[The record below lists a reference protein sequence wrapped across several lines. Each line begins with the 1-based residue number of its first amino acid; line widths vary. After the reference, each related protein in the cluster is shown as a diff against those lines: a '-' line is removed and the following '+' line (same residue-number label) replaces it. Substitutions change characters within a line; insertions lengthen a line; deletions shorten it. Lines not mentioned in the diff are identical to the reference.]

1 MTFLR
6 ILFVGGLLAALP
18 ARAVYAPIPEQE
30 QGKDLV
36 FTFSGGVSHDSNI
49 FAGAAGA
56 IGSVI
61 YEFAP
66 SVAYNA
72 SVTDQTFLSLSY
84 RLSIDHFVDRPG
96 DKTLDSHDLAARL
109 AHAFSQSTTLDFVE
123 DYQIARNPEA
133 VLNGLPLNTD
143 QSLQRNELD
152 AHFTTSVTA
161 KTSVDVKARTIYY
174 KYRNATLGRSID
186 RIENLYGFAG
196 DYAILPETKLVTE
209 LRHQDVY
216 YRKQGE
222 IKNKTSDY
230 LMAGVDYAV
239 AKKLTTSA
247 RAGIEWRHRAAERST
262 TAPYAEVSAKFDYL
276 EGSYVTAGYM
286 RTLEESSD
294 TVRFTDTRVNRFF
307 ANVQHRITPLIA
319 LSGSLTYEPSQ
330 LEGRRGQANVNED
343 TLRAG
348 FAASYLPTKH
358 WTLSLSYDNDHI
370 DSDDPARNLR
380 RERVGANASYA
391 F

>member
-18 ARAVYAPIPEQE
+18 ARAVYAPIPEQD

-36 FTFSGGVSHDSNI
+36 FTFSGAVSHDSNI
-49 FAGAAGA
+49 FGGATGA
-56 IGSVI
+56 IGSMV

-84 RLSIDHFVDRPG
+84 RLTVDHFVDRPG
-96 DKTLDSHDLAARL
+96 DKTLDSHDLTARF
-109 AHAFSQSTTLDFVE
+109 AHAFSKSSTVDVVD
-123 DYQIARNPEA
+123 DYQVARNPES

-143 QSLQRNELD
+143 QSFQRNELD
-152 AHFTTSVTA
+152 AHYETSVTA
-161 KTSVDVKARTIYY
+161 KTGVDLKARTIYY
-174 KYRNATLGRSID
+174 KYRDAGLGRLID

-196 DYAILPETKLVTE
+196 DYAILPETKLVAE
-209 LRHQDVY
+209 VRHQDVY
-216 YRKQGE
+216 YRKLGE
-222 IKNKTSDY
+222 DKNKNSNY

-247 RAGIEWRHRAAERST
+247 RVGAEWRHRAGASDT
-262 TAPYAEVSAKFDYL
+262 TAPYAEFSAKFDYL
-276 EGSYVTAGYM
+276 EGSYLTAGYM
-286 RTLEESSD
+286 HTLEESSD

-307 ANVQHRITPLIA
+307 ANVEHRITPLIA

-330 LEGRRGQANVNED
+330 LEGRPGQVNINED

-348 FAASYLPTKH
+348 VAASYLPTKH
-358 WTLSLSYDNDHI
+358 WTVSLSYDNDRI
-370 DSDDPARNLR
+370 NSDDPARDLR
-380 RERVGANASYA
+380 RERVGTNASYS